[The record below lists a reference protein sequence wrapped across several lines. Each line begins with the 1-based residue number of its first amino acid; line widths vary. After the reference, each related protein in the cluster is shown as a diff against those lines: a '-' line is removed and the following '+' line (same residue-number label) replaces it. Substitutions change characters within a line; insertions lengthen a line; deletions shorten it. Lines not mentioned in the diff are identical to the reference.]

1 MTKRT
6 GFALALIMLALSA
19 LACSLMN
26 PDSAADLSADDL
38 VAEVEDSHGSLVSGS
53 DDSEDTSDSGA
64 SLDPDVTEPT
74 AEPTAKPTVEPTP
87 EPTDVPEPA
96 TLSRDD
102 VLSPGFIAIYDCT
115 LDVDQLQPEGRGKQ
129 TLQERFTF
137 TVEDSGQLMVV
148 RENFSYDFVDDP
160 ILADPQNEHERKFM
174 MVYAPYIWLPPE
186 GQTQSIPASSYV
198 GGDNPVFTWTFD
210 GYDVV
215 PAGEE
220 TLTTFEIPLDTIFY
234 MGEMP
239 YTWVQDNG
247 YNRIERQYVRRMYFN
262 YEANTGILI
271 KVDVQDDLVAC
282 TTTDEDWVDLDCP
295 GTGMMDH
302 YYCELAGIST
312 DLVDVMDASQ

>member
-53 DDSEDTSDSGA
+53 EDSEDTSNSGA

-74 AEPTAKPTVEPTP
+74 AEPTTKPTVEPTP
-87 EPTDVPEPA
+87 EPTDVPEMGP
-96 TLSRDD
+96 LGRDD
-102 VLSPGFIAIYDCT
+102 VLKPGFTAIYDCT
-115 LDVDQLQPEGRGKQ
+115 IATDQLQPEGRGKS
-129 TLQERFTF
+129 TDQERYTF
-137 TVEDSGQLMVV
+137 TVEDSGDLMVV
-148 RENFSYDFVDDP
+148 RENFGYGFVRDP
-160 ILADPQNEHERKFM
+160 ELADPQNEHERKFE
-174 MVYAPYIWLPPE
+174 MVFAPHIWLPPE
-186 GQTQSIPASSYV
+186 GQAVTIPASSYV
-198 GGDNPVFTWTFD
+198 AGDNPVFTWTFD
-210 GYDVV
+210 GYEVF

-220 TLTTFEIPLDTIFY
+220 TLSALDIPVDTIFY
-234 MGEMP
+234 AGEMA
-239 YTWVQDNG
+239 YSWSQDDG
-247 YNRIERQYVRRMYFN
+247 YNRIEQQYVRRMYFN
-262 YEANTGILI
+262 YEANTGILV

-302 YYCELAGIST
+302 YTCELAGIST